1 MGDVQRRLNLIILA
15 HLWALAPFAIL
26 WFLLPAWRTGEAS
39 PEEVSALT
47 TLAGLLALYL
57 AVRTWLTWTR
67 RVPQLNNTWPYVDVV
82 FVTVALALVR
92 SPTDALYILYL
103 IPLASAVASLSL
115 VQLAGFGAFTL
126 AGYLLVVFLSGAPWT
141 IGIFFRLVTL
151 AVLASLYGWLIRT
164 VTRYE
169 RAVERA
175 QFQTDLAR
183 EIHDGIQHLLV
194 TMAARLELA
203 HRLVRE
209 APDRASEIIAEERET
224 TRRAGDELRYLVRRL
239 RTPTEH
245 ADLAAAL
252 RSQVAG
258 MAGRWPF
265 GLDVE
270 VPSTL
275 PRLDP
280 SAEHAMLRVIQESV
294 TNVAKH
300 AQATEAAVTVS
311 SDRNTVRCTI
321 RDNGVGFD
329 PAATDLGGL
338 HGLAERVHAVGGTL
352 EIQSARG
359 QGTTITAVF
368 PVLEGQRW
376 RRSAS

>member
-26 WFLLPAWRTGEAS
+26 WFVLPAWRTGEAS
-39 PEEVSALT
+39 AEEVSALT

-57 AVRTWLTWTR
+57 AVRTWLTWAR
-67 RVPQLNNTWPYVDVV
+67 RVPQLNRIWPYVDVT

-92 SPTDALYILYL
+92 SPTDALSILYL

-115 VQLAGFGAFTL
+115 VQLAGFAAFTL

-141 IGIFFRLVTL
+141 IGVFFRLVTL

-224 TRRAGDELRYLVRRL
+224 TRRAADELRYLVRRL

-300 AQATEAAVTVS
+300 AQATEAAVAVS

-352 EIQSARG
+352 EIHSALG

-368 PVLEGQRW
+368 PLLEGQRW